1 VRFISLTPISAAIWF
16 LTPLHKHDND
26 EEIIWLLL
34 AGIVW
39 LLPGALFSRGL
50 ATLGDFFW
58 MWRCRY
64 MASKLK
70 EKFRDGVLQP
80 EDRKKLKAK
89 SWDLVAIHVGVRHKN
104 MDPVTP
110 AGEVSIV

>member
-1 VRFISLTPISAAIWF
+1 VRFISLAPISAAIWF
-16 LTPLHKHDND
+16 LTPLHKHAND
-26 EEIIWLLL
+26 KEVIWVLLS
-34 AGIVW
+34 GIVW
-39 LLPGALFSRGL
+39 LLPGTFFYGVVT
-50 ATLGDFFW
+50 TLCDFFL

-64 MASKLK
+64 IASKLK

-80 EDRKKLKAK
+80 EDRKKLKAR
-89 SWDLVAIHVGVRHKN
+89 SWDLVAIPRGVRKRK

>member
-1 VRFISLTPISAAIWF
+1 
-16 LTPLHKHDND
+16 
-26 EEIIWLLL
+26 
-34 AGIVW
+34 
-39 LLPGALFSRGL
+39 
-50 ATLGDFFW
+50 
-58 MWRCRY
+58 